1 MVVDAV
7 LPNRSPVRFSLSAGK
22 NAGKL
27 RKSGIEL
34 LNGGRD
40 KCATAT
46 IHVSDGLPPF
56 RAPDVPIPMMN
67 LYLGRSINLSRN
79 QRSEFA
85 INPA

>member
-1 MVVDAV
+1 VVVDAV
-7 LPNRSPVRFSLSAGK
+7 LPSRSSVRFSLSAGK
-22 NAGKL
+22 NAGII

-46 IHVSDGLPPF
+46 IHASDGLPPF

-67 LYLGRSINLSRN
+67 LYFGRCVNLSRN

-85 INPA
+85 IKPA